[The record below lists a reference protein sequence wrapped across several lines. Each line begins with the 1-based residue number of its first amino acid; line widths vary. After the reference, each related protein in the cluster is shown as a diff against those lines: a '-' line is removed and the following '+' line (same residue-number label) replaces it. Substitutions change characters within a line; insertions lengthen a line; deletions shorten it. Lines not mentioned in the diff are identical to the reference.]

1 MIIVKPRILKV
12 KFSDGTSTYYASLT
26 KRVEAIKSYSVE
38 DLGKIEDMKLI
49 WPGEPTDPIQED
61 W

>member
-12 KFSDGTSTYYASLT
+12 KFSDWTSAYYVSLT
-26 KRVEAIKSYSVE
+26 KLIEAIKSYSVE
-38 DLGKIEDMKLI
+38 DMKLI
-49 WPGEPTDPIQED
+49 WTGEPEPIPAG

>member
-12 KFSDGTSTYYASLT
+12 KFSDGTTAYYASLT
-26 KRVEAIKSYSVE
+26 KLIEASKSYSVE

-49 WPGEPTDPIQED
+49 WAREPEPIPAG